1 MKLQS
6 RWKADLMVGLEDNMN
21 GYYELLNMDK
31 VKELEDTAY
40 NNGKVDLLKIIE
52 DKLSI
57 GGNIRDIIKQEKLKL
72 SKK

>member
-1 MKLQS
+1 
-6 RWKADLMVGLEDNMN
+6 MVGLEDNMN

-72 SKK
+72 SKE